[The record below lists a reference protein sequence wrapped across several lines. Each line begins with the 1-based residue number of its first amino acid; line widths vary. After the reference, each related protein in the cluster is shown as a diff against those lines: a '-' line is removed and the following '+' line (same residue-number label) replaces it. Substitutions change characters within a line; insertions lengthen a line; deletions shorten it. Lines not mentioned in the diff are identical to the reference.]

1 MNQCSVFFLSVMS
14 VYLFVPR
21 AKTYAFEEF
30 LGNWYQKLKEH
41 DPTTMTVR
49 LQKDI
54 DMYKVS
60 LRSLGVCA
68 HRCLWPVVWGEGAVT

>member
-1 MNQCSVFFLSVMS
+1 MS

-60 LRSLGVCA
+60 LRSILDRSVFVPIVVCGLF
-68 HRCLWPVVWGEGAVT
+68 CLSALI